1 MIAWLAGF
9 WILMTPVYAVLDRVL
24 PLRPKTTSPD
34 YRTVGL
40 LGTYDRRSDRD
51 KPGAGKG

>member
-51 KPGAGKG
+51 KPGADEG